1 MQIVERKFSDVEKD
15 FITRKT
21 LEYGLDNPKVLN
33 YPEFNEVLI
42 ASCMNA
48 EKNGELDLFLDTVSF
63 IKENFGP
70 YSGKIS
76 ISSLTFNRLFE
87 AKKYSVDLEKTYKD
101 AGSPQNLDSNDNLF
115 QYLLVEKT
123 LKAKDA
129 DCLLSG
135 RFKLANN
142 FFIDDDLV
150 SEGLLEAR
158 SILSEIE
165 NYYLHVKDTEQHI
178 TPLHHMFQ
186 RANIMMNVKEM
197 LSDMNIRGRQ
207 LIDAC
212 EFAGNDPQN
221 LAMILDDKNT
231 GIEHIKNLIKYINQK
246 AAKRIESGLSE
257 EEPIAVLS
265 GTSDDYLPA
274 SKIKTLANNK
284 YIMNKLNYNDYL
296 ITDVKTIDTDYKNLD
311 IISGTNMATA
321 IKIAESRGFHV
332 IKNVPISDK
341 FDASNPA
348 HSIIM
353 YNDKTGAI
361 ISAPIAH
368 DNCFCYGG
376 CDLSFTLSASYD
388 ISMLHCL
395 LHCSSHYIGEINDLP
410 IREYQATYHE
420 GLFANYEKIED
431 KVVKLDDN
439 AIIANIHKCNYI
451 CPIPTYVNPEYIRQD
466 EQNKILQSYNVCID
480 EYVVDKISSCINL
493 LMAKNDPEL
502 INSDNK
508 IYGHFFNS
516 DAFYKDLARE
526 TSIYFSSS
534 DISFQILD
542 IALSYL
548 KVPDK
553 DKMEIAH
560 GLQNWLVKESNHLCL
575 SQDKKECLG
584 KSLDQYMNS
593 DKIMDQTQ
601 VEELMENLNYPK
613 VEDLPIT
620 LPWINKDKDYEYQE
634 ERIKRE
640 DVVME

>member
-1 MQIVERKFSDVEKD
+1 M
-15 FITRKT
+15 
-21 LEYGLDNPKVLN
+21 LE
-33 YPEFNEVLI
+33 
-42 ASCMNA
+42 
-48 EKNGELDLFLDTVSF
+48 
-63 IKENFGP
+63 
-70 YSGKIS
+70 
-76 ISSLTFNRLFE
+76 
-87 AKKYSVDLEKTYKD
+87 
-101 AGSPQNLDSNDNLF
+101 
-115 QYLLVEKT
+115 
-123 LKAKDA
+123 
-129 DCLLSG
+129 
-135 RFKLANN
+135 
-142 FFIDDDLV
+142 
-150 SEGLLEAR
+150 
-158 SILSEIE
+158 
-165 NYYLHVKDTEQHI
+165 
-178 TPLHHMFQ
+178 

-231 GIEHIKNLIKYINQK
+231 GIGHIKNLIEYINQK

-284 YIMNKLNYNDYL
+284 YTMNKLNYNDYL
-296 ITDVKTIDTDYKNLD
+296 ITDVKTIDTDYNNLD

-332 IKNVPISDK
+332 IKNVPIPDK

-376 CDLSFTLSASYD
+376 CNLSFTSSASHD
-388 ISMLHCL
+388 IFDTLI
-395 LHCSSHYIGEINDLP
+395 LHCSSDYIGEINGLP
-410 IREYQATYHE
+410 IREYQATYHK
-420 GLFANYEKIED
+420 GLFAIYEKIED
-431 KVVKLDDN
+431 KVVKLDDDT
-439 AIIANIHKCNYI
+439 IIVNIHKCNYI

-516 DAFYKDLARE
+516 DAFYKNLARE
-526 TSIYFSSS
+526 ISLYFSSS
-534 DISFQILD
+534 DKSFQILD
-542 IALSYL
+542 VALSYL

-553 DKMEIAH
+553 DKMEITH

-601 VEELMENLNYPK
+601 VEELMESLNYPK

-634 ERIKRE
+634 ESIKRE
-640 DVVME
+640 DLVME

>member
-1 MQIVERKFSDVEKD
+1 MGLFSKFKQVFKKEEKKQED
-15 FITRKT
+15 I
-21 LEYGLDNPKVLN
+21 
-33 YPEFNEVLI
+33 
-42 ASCMNA
+42 
-48 EKNGELDLFLDTVSF
+48 
-63 IKENFGP
+63 
-70 YSGKIS
+70 
-76 ISSLTFNRLFE
+76 E
-87 AKKYSVDLEKTYKD
+87 AFDKGLEKTRKE
-101 AGSPQNLDSNDNLF
+101 F
-115 QYLLVEKT
+115 
-123 LKAKDA
+123 
-129 DCLLSG
+129 
-135 RFKLANN
+135 
-142 FFIDDDLV
+142 V
-150 SEGLLEAR
+150 SELSILGHKYHKVNDDYFDELEA
-158 SILSEIE
+158 ILIKADIGIRTVTDF
-165 NYYLHVKDTEQHI
+165 LDRLRKRVKD
-178 TPLHHMFQ
+178 
-186 RANIMMNVKEM
+186 
-197 LSDMNIRGRQ
+197 
-207 LIDAC
+207 
-212 EFAGNDPQN
+212 
-221 LAMILDDKNT
+221 
-231 GIEHIKNLIKYINQK
+231 
-246 AAKRIESGLSE
+246 
-257 EEPIAVLS
+257 
-265 GTSDDYLPA
+265 
-274 SKIKTLANNK
+274 
-284 YIMNKLNYNDYL
+284 
-296 ITDVKTIDTDYKNLD
+296 
-311 IISGTNMATA
+311 
-321 IKIAESRGFHV
+321 
-332 IKNVPISDK
+332 
-341 FDASNPA
+341 
-348 HSIIM
+348 
-353 YNDKTGAI
+353 
-361 ISAPIAH
+361 
-368 DNCFCYGG
+368 
-376 CDLSFTLSASYD
+376 
-388 ISMLHCL
+388 
-395 LHCSSHYIGEINDLP
+395 
-410 IREYQATYHE
+410 
-420 GLFANYEKIED
+420 EKIED

>member
-15 FITRKT
+15 FITRKA

-33 YPEFNEVLI
+33 YPEFNEILI
-42 ASCMNA
+42 ASCLNA

-87 AKKYSVDLEKTYKD
+87 AKKYGVDLEKTYKD

-123 LKAKDA
+123 LEAKDA

-150 SEGLLEAR
+150 SEGLSEAR

-178 TPLHHMFQ
+178 SPLHHMLQ

-231 GIEHIKNLIKYINQK
+231 GIEHIKNLIEYINQK

-274 SKIKTLANNK
+274 SKIKALANNK
-284 YIMNKLNYNDYL
+284 YTMNKLNYNDYL

-332 IKNVPISDK
+332 IKNVPIPDE

-348 HSIIM
+348 YSIIM

-368 DNCFCYGG
+368 DDRFCYGG
-376 CDLSFTLSASYD
+376 CDLSFTSSASHD
-388 ISMLHCL
+388 ISIF
-395 LHCSSHYIGEINDLP
+395 HCSSNYMGEINGIP
-410 IREYQATYHE
+410 ISEYQSTYNE
-420 GLFANYEKIED
+420 GLFADYEKIID
-431 KVVKLDDN
+431 QIIKLDDKTVMD
-439 AIIANIHKCNYI
+439 NIDKYYFM
-451 CPIPTYVNPEYIRQD
+451 CPIPTYVNPEFIPQD
-466 EQNKILQSYNVCID
+466 EKNKILQDYNLCTNENIT
-480 EYVVDKISSCINL
+480 DKISGCINL
-493 LMAKNDPEL
+493 LVAKNDPEL

-508 IYGHFFNS
+508 MYKYFFNS
-516 DAFYKDLARE
+516 NAFYKDLARE
-526 TSIYFSSS
+526 TSLYFSSS
-534 DISFQILD
+534 DKSFQILD
-542 IALSYL
+542 VALSYL
-548 KVPDK
+548 KMPDK
-553 DKMEIAH
+553 QKMEIVN
-560 GLQNWLVKESNHLCL
+560 GLQSWLVKRNNCTHL
-575 SQDKKECLG
+575 SQDK
-584 KSLDQYMNS
+584 MNFERT
-593 DKIMDQTQ
+593 MDQVQ
-601 VEELMENLNYPK
+601 VEELMESLNYPK

-620 LPWINKDKDYEYQE
+620 LPWINKYKDYEYQE
-634 ERIKRE
+634 ESIKRE